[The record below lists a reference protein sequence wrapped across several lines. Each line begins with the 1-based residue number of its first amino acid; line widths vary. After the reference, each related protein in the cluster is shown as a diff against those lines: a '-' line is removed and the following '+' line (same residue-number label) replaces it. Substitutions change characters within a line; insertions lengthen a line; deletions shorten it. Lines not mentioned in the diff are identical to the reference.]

1 MSPTP
6 DPQSAVPAREIAYRI
21 VYDAIAS
28 GRYLPGQWIR
38 EDEVTAEAGV
48 SRTPL
53 REALQRLQSEGLVQ
67 LVRHRGALVVGW
79 TSADLDDLFDIRV
92 ALETYGAR
100 RAAQRRGGAQ
110 LESLQKLCASM
121 DEILPAA
128 QEPELQRLGH
138 LCIDFHRGIHEAAD
152 NRKLL
157 SVMPMVLAPPF
168 VSEAF
173 HHHTRLELE
182 QAFAHHRELVE
193 AIAIGDED
201 WAEGVM
207 RAHLR
212 HGRRSL
218 RRMERHLPLMTSHD
232 AEPAVTDTGQPETT
246 SIERSRTRVNLRG
259 KERHWDA

>member
-128 QEPELQRLGH
+128 QEPELQQLGH

-168 VSEAF
+168 VK
-173 HHHTRLELE
+173 
-182 QAFAHHRELVE
+182 
-193 AIAIGDED
+193 IG
-201 WAEGVM
+201 
-207 RAHLR
+207 RAH
-212 HGRRSL
+212 
-218 RRMERHLPLMTSHD
+218 
-232 AEPAVTDTGQPETT
+232 V
-246 SIERSRTRVNLRG
+246 
-259 KERHWDA
+259 

>member
-1 MSPTP
+1 VSPTP

-128 QEPELQRLGH
+128 QEPELQQLGH

-246 SIERSRTRVNLRG
+246 SSDPVHE
-259 KERHWDA
+259 

>member
-1 MSPTP
+1 MSPTA
-6 DPQSAVPAREIAYRI
+6 DPQSAIPAREIAYRI
-21 VYDAIAS
+21 VYDGIAT
-28 GRYLPGQWIR
+28 GRFLPGHWIR

-79 TSADLDDLFDIRV
+79 TSDDLDDLYDIRV

-100 RAAQRRGGAQ
+100 RAAQRHGGAH
-110 LESLQKLCASM
+110 LENLQKLCASM

-128 QEPELQRLGH
+128 QEPQLQELGR
-138 LCIDFHRGIHEAAD
+138 LCIDFHRRIHEAAD

-157 SVMPMVLAPPF
+157 SVLPLVLAPPF

-173 HHHTRLELE
+173 HYHTRLDLE
-182 QAFAHHRELVE
+182 QSFAHHRELVE
-193 AIAIGDED
+193 AIAIGDAD
-201 WAEGVM
+201 WAEGIM

-218 RRMERHLPLMTSHD
+218 RRMERHLPLVTSHD
-232 AEPAVTDTGQPETT
+232 GEPTATDAHDHAGTPSMEPVGE
-246 SIERSRTRVNLRG
+246 
-259 KERHWDA
+259 